1 MGYAYEYNYEYP
13 VATGMSD
20 SLFAAIMSIYLI
32 MIVVAMIFWI
42 VEYIF
47 RGIGLYT
54 IGKRMGKN
62 YPWLAFIPFART
74 YMHGDLAGT
83 IPLKTKKI
91 KSPGVWKLVLPIISG
106 IAITIYY
113 FIFIAVLGVGILS
126 GMSYSYGGYSSPSI
140 GGGTVLAMVILF
152 ILLIVAAILYQA
164 VYGVLTA
171 LVNFQIY
178 GRFTTR
184 NMAIAHSVLSS
195 LVPLY
200 ESFCL
205 FALRNRD
212 FNPGMEPRLTPPPV
226 QPVYP
231 GYPVPPA
238 APAAPAAP
246 GMGQPMPAAEPG
258 APEVEQPSPAAAP
271 GAREVEQPSPAAAPG
286 APEAGQPL
294 PAAAPEVQDSTQPDP
309 ENKTE

>member
-1 MGYAYEYNYEYP
+1 MEYAYEYNYEYP
-13 VATGMSD
+13 VESGMSD

-32 MIVVAMIFWI
+32 IIIVALIFWI
-42 VEYIF
+42 VEYLF

-62 YPWLAFIPFART
+62 YPWLAFIPFARK

-83 IPLKTKKI
+83 IPLKTKQI

-106 IAITIYY
+106 IAGFIFY
-113 FIFIAVLGVGILS
+113 FIFVAVLGVGILS
-126 GMSYSYGGYSSPSI
+126 GISYSYGGYSSPSI
-140 GGGTVLAMVILF
+140 GGGTVFVLVIL
-152 ILLIVAAILYQA
+152 LLLLAVGAIFYQA

-171 LVNFQIY
+171 LINFQIY

-200 ESFCL
+200 ESFCM

-212 FNPGMEPRLTPPPV
+212 FNPGMEPRMTPPPV

-231 GYPVPPA
+231 GYTVPPTA
-238 APAAPAAP
+238 PEAPAAE
-246 GMGQPMPAAEPG
+246 QPMPTTAPEAPAVEQPMPIV
-258 APEVEQPSPAAAP
+258 APEVSQEETSASSA
-271 GAREVEQPSPAAAPG
+271 EVEA
-286 APEAGQPL
+286 
-294 PAAAPEVQDSTQPDP
+294 QDSVQADP
-309 ENKTE
+309 GNKTE

>member
-1 MGYAYEYNYEYP
+1 MEYAYEYNYEYP
-13 VATGMSD
+13 VESGMSD

-32 MIVVAMIFWI
+32 IIIVALIFWI
-42 VEYIF
+42 VEYLF

-62 YPWLAFIPFART
+62 YPWLAFIPFARK

-83 IPLKTKKI
+83 IPLKTKQI

-106 IAITIYY
+106 IAGFIFY
-113 FIFIAVLGVGILS
+113 FIFVAVFGVGILS
-126 GMSYSYGGYSSPSI
+126 GISYSYGGYSSPSI
-140 GGGTVLAMVILF
+140 GGGTVFVLVIL
-152 ILLIVAAILYQA
+152 LLLLAVGAIFYQA

-171 LVNFQIY
+171 LINFQIY

-200 ESFCL
+200 ESFCM

-231 GYPVPPA
+231 GYTVPPTTPGMGQPVPPA
-238 APAAPAAP
+238 APEAPMAGQPVPPAAP
-246 GMGQPMPAAEPG
+246 EAPVSEQPMPAA
-258 APEVEQPSPAAAP
+258 
-271 GAREVEQPSPAAAPG
+271 
-286 APEAGQPL
+286 APEAPVSEQPM
-294 PAAAPEVQDSTQPDP
+294 PADAPEVQDSAQPDP

>member
-62 YPWLAFIPFART
+62 YPWLAFIPFAST

-231 GYPVPPA
+231 GYTVPPTT
-238 APAAPAAP
+238 PGTP
-246 GMGQPMPAAEPG
+246 GMGQPMPSA
-258 APEVEQPSPAAAP
+258 APEAPVSGQPMPSAAP
-271 GAREVEQPSPAAAPG
+271 EAPASEQPSPAAAPG
-286 APEAGQPL
+286 APEVEQPS
-294 PAAAPEVQDSTQPDP
+294 PADAPGVQDGAQPDP

>member
-1 MGYAYEYNYEYP
+1 M
-13 VATGMSD
+13 
-20 SLFAAIMSIYLI
+20 
-32 MIVVAMIFWI
+32 
-42 VEYIF
+42 
-47 RGIGLYT
+47 
-54 IGKRMGKN
+54 
-62 YPWLAFIPFART
+62 
-74 YMHGDLAGT
+74 
-83 IPLKTKKI
+83 
-91 KSPGVWKLVLPIISG
+91 
-106 IAITIYY
+106 
-113 FIFIAVLGVGILS
+113 
-126 GMSYSYGGYSSPSI
+126 
-140 GGGTVLAMVILF
+140 LAMVILF

-238 APAAPAAP
+238 APAAP
-246 GMGQPMPAAEPG
+246 GMGQPMPAAAPG
-258 APEVEQPSPAAAP
+258 AP
-271 GAREVEQPSPAAAPG
+271 EVEQPSPAAAPG
-286 APEAGQPL
+286 APEAGQPM
-294 PAAAPEVQDSTQPDP
+294 PAAAPGAPEAEQPSPSAAPEVQDSAQPDP